1 MKIYQVG
8 GAVRDKILGKI
19 PNDVDYVVVGSD
31 MKQMQELGFIQVGK
45 GFPVFLHP
53 KTKQEYALARKEI
66 KTGDKHT
73 DFEFVFTPDITLEE
87 DLQRRDF
94 TCNAIA
100 YDEQSCQYID
110 YFGGL
115 QDIKKKLIR
124 HIDAEHFVE
133 DPLRVLRMCRFAAQ
147 LNFDVDESTINLCS
161 DMVAKKML
169 SFLSAERIWQEFEKA
184 FLSSSFYRF
193 IKIMRQIG
201 ALKEIMPEID
211 NLFSIPEKIEFHPEG
226 NAGDHT
232 LNALKFVSS
241 ESVMVQFAVLVH
253 DIGKIFTPADQL
265 PSHKGHESKGT
276 DAIKE
281 ICKRLKIPNKIRDFA
296 LLSSMHHMK
305 FHLIQDMRIGKLYDL
320 VSNLQIGHTNYVVDF
335 IKVCKADFEST
346 TMKNKENLLRQFEYS
361 SRILLRVADI
371 LQNIKAS
378 DMPNFNILPKDE
390 RFAQHFREY
399 KIRVLKDQLAI
410 KE

>member
-31 MKQMQELGFIQVGK
+31 IKQMRELGFIQVGK
-45 GFPVFLHP
+45 GFPVFIHP

-66 KTGDKHT
+66 KTGNKHT

-100 YDEQSCQYID
+100 YDEQSGQYID

-115 QDIKKKLIR
+115 QDIKNKLIR

-133 DPLRVLRMCRFAAQ
+133 DPLRALRMCRFAAQ
-147 LNFDVDESTINLCS
+147 LDFDVDESAINLCS
-161 DMVAKKML
+161 DMVAQKML
-169 SFLSAERIWQEFEKA
+169 SFLSAERVWQEFEKA

-193 IKIMRQIG
+193 IDIMRQIG

-211 NLFSIPEKIEFHPEG
+211 NLFSISEKIEFHPEG
-226 NAGDHT
+226 NTGDHT
-232 LNALKFVSS
+232 LNALKFVSH
-241 ESVMVQFAVLVH
+241 ESIMVQFAVLVH
-253 DIGKIFTPADQL
+253 DIGKAFTPTEQL
-265 PSHKGHESKGT
+265 PSHKGHENRGIN
-276 DAIKE
+276 AIKE

-305 FHLIQDMRIGKLYDL
+305 FHLIQDMRVGKLYDL

-335 IKVCKADFEST
+335 IKVCRADFEST
-346 TMKNKENLLRQFEYS
+346 TMENKGHLLRQFEDS
-361 SRILLRVADI
+361 AQLLLKVSDI

-390 RFAQHFREY
+390 RFSQCFREY
-399 KIRVLKDQLAI
+399 KIRVLKDQLSI